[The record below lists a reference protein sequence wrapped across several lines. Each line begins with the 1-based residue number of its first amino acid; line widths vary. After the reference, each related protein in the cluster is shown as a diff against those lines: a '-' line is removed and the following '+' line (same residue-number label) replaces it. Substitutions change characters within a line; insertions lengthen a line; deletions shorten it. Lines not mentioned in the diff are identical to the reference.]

1 VSARKPFDDRAL
13 DAVLGAVAV
22 GPPPSLSGQSDLDVA
37 WDERAERIAER
48 SRGDAASDRNDWTRA
63 PELTPEPGEPSTPM
77 AASASPSR
85 LLSSNPGAAT
95 MSESDRP
102 KPSMKRPSLKE
113 LAERVSKTPPPPS
126 VSAPPP
132 SLSAPAAKKAES
144 APPTSLPP
152 TSLPP
157 TSLPPTSLPPTSLPP
172 IAAKSVDTPSKASAS
187 APPSVSAPAAVATP
201 PSSNVVPLSKS
212 SEAKKEE
219 GGKMGLWIALAG
231 LAAAAALFFFLRT
244 SEEKKPDPAA
254 AAATAREEPKAE
266 PKPEATAEAT
276 VAPEPEKKDDGAL
289 DLSDLASE
297 SATPSDTAAPAA
309 TGSLVADNSPPGTK
323 PEKPVKV
330 EMDGTLEDKMR
341 ETVGP
346 VDKKDDAQPAAEENR
361 PKNVPDQPP
370 QGSVTSAIAK
380 VMGAAKACVA
390 GADDVSR
397 ATVTFGSSGA
407 VQSVTVGGWASG
419 KPAAGCIQAALKGA
433 SVGPFSKPTYS
444 FPVTIRP

>member
-1 VSARKPFDDRAL
+1 MSARKPFDDRAL
-13 DAVLGAVAV
+13 DALLGAVTV
-22 GPPPSLSGQSDLDVA
+22 GPPPSSAQTELDLA

-48 SRGDAASDRNDWTRA
+48 ARGGAAPDGLDWARA
-63 PELTPEPGEPSTPM
+63 PELSPEPGEPGAPIAT
-77 AASASPSR
+77 SPPP
-85 LLSSNPGAAT
+85 LLSSSNPGAVT

-132 SLSAPAAKKAES
+132 SLSAPPTAKKADS
-144 APPTSLPP
+144 AAPTSLPP

-157 TSLPPTSLPPTSLPP
+157 TSLPPTSLPPTSLP
-172 IAAKSVDTPSKASAS
+172 AAAALTKTVESA
-187 APPSVSAPAAVATP
+187 APPKAPPPSTPAPGATAPA
-201 PSSNVVPLSKS
+201 SSNVVPLAASAKP
-212 SEAKKEE
+212 EAEK
-219 GGKMGLWIALAG
+219 GGSGKWIVIAG

-244 SEEKKPDPAA
+244 SEEKKPDAPAVTE
-254 AAATAREEPKAE
+254 TAKEE
-266 PKPEATAEAT
+266 PKPEAKPEPTAEAT
-276 VAPEPEKKDDGAL
+276 AAPAPEKKDDGAL

-297 SATPSDTAAPAA
+297 SANPADTAGPAT
-309 TGSLVADNSPPGTK
+309 TGALVADNAPPGTK

-346 VDKKDDAQPAAEENR
+346 LDKKDDAQPAAEENR

-433 SVGPFSKPTYS
+433 TVGPFSKPTYS

>member
-1 VSARKPFDDRAL
+1 
-13 DAVLGAVAV
+13 
-22 GPPPSLSGQSDLDVA
+22 
-37 WDERAERIAER
+37 
-48 SRGDAASDRNDWTRA
+48 
-63 PELTPEPGEPSTPM
+63 
-77 AASASPSR
+77 
-85 LLSSNPGAAT
+85 
-95 MSESDRP
+95 
-102 KPSMKRPSLKE
+102 
-113 LAERVSKTPPPPS
+113 

-132 SLSAPAAKKAES
+132 SLSTPPTAKKTDS
-144 APPTSLPP
+144 AAPTSLPP

-157 TSLPPTSLPPTSLPP
+157 TSLPPTSLPSTSLAPTP
-172 IAAKSVDTPSKASAS
+172 ATSKTMESAAP
-187 APPSVSAPAAVATP
+187 PPSVPAPADAASP
-201 PSSNVVPLSKS
+201 PSNVVPLAARGGKP
-212 SEAKKEE
+212 EEKKEE
-219 GGKMGLWIALAG
+219 GGKLGLWIALAG
-231 LAAAAALFFFLRT
+231 LAAAAGLFFFLRT
-244 SEEKKPDPAA
+244 GDEKKPEVPV
-254 AAATAREEPKAE
+254 ATETAKEE
-266 PKPEATAEAT
+266 PKPEAKPQATAEPTA
-276 VAPEPEKKDDGAL
+276 APTPEKKDDGAL
-289 DLSDLASE
+289 DLADLPSE
-297 SATPSDTAAPAA
+297 SATPTDTAGPAP
-309 TGSLVADNSPPGTK
+309 TGSLVADNSSPGTK

-433 SVGPFSKPTYS
+433 TVGPFSKPTYS